1 MLEPQATDRMST
13 EGPDQP
19 RVMRTQTMLGMGDD
33 VLAEESR
40 PDPPGGATSP
50 PFATVGD
57 AGPSVLEEML
67 PKTLGRKIHQG
78 LKLITSEAQEL
89 AEELRVGL
97 GHYERELLI
106 SALEASRRHRSRSP
120 KAALTL
126 PDRLSR
132 RIKRLQLTAD
142 NVNRLVGSLVEN
154 LKRRLEVYELDPVGP
169 QKERA
174 LDLRTRLE
182 EYERELVI
190 SALEACAMNQ
200 VLAAKAL
207 GVLPTTLSEK
217 MKRLGLRGRGRAW
230 RG

>member
-1 MLEPQATDRMST
+1 MIQTK
-13 EGPDQP
+13 
-19 RVMRTQTMLGMGDD
+19 TMLQIRDD
-33 VLAEESR
+33 VPAEESR
-40 PDPPGGATSP
+40 PDPRGATP
-50 PFATVGD
+50 PPLAPVGD
-57 AGPSVLEEML
+57 AGASVLEEML

-120 KAALTL
+120 KATLTL

-142 NVNRLVGSLVEN
+142 NVNHLVGSLVEN
-154 LKRRLEVYELDPVGP
+154 LKRRLEVYERDPVGP
-169 QKERA
+169 QNERA
-174 LDLRTRLE
+174 VDLRTRLE

-190 SALEACAMNQ
+190 SALETCGMNQ

>member
-1 MLEPQATDRMST
+1 MIQTRTTLQIADDAPLEGGLDLPRGAAPPTLAP
-13 EGPDQP
+13 PD
-19 RVMRTQTMLGMGDD
+19 D
-33 VLAEESR
+33 LAAGVFEE
-40 PDPPGGATSP
+40 
-50 PFATVGD
+50 V
-57 AGPSVLEEML
+57 L

-89 AEELRVGL
+89 AEELRMGL
-97 GHYERELLI
+97 GQYERELLI

-120 KAALTL
+120 KATLNTL

-132 RIKRLQLTAD
+132 RIRRLQLTAD
-142 NVNRLVGSLVEN
+142 NVNSLVGSLVEN
-154 LKRRLEVYELDPVGP
+154 LKRRLEVNGRDPVGP
-169 QKERA
+169 PNERA
-174 LDLRTRLE
+174 VDLRTRLE

-190 SALEACAMNQ
+190 AALEACGMNQ
-200 VLAAKAL
+200 VLAAKEL

>member
-1 MLEPQATDRMST
+1 MIQTK
-13 EGPDQP
+13 
-19 RVMRTQTMLGMGDD
+19 TMLQIRDH
-33 VLAEESR
+33 LPAAESR
-40 PDPPGGATSP
+40 PAPPGGATP
-50 PFATVGD
+50 PILTPVGD
-57 AGPSVLEEML
+57 PGASVLEEML
-67 PKTLGRKIHQG
+67 PKTLGRKINQG

-89 AEELRVGL
+89 AEELRLGL
-97 GHYERELLI
+97 GQYERELLI

-120 KAALTL
+120 KATLTL

-154 LKRRLEVYELDPVGP
+154 LKQRLAVYERDQVGP
-169 QKERA
+169 QNERA
-174 LDLRTRLE
+174 VDLRTRLE

-190 SALEACAMNQ
+190 SALEACGMNQ

>member
-1 MLEPQATDRMST
+1 MIQTK
-13 EGPDQP
+13 
-19 RVMRTQTMLGMGDD
+19 TMLQIRDD
-33 VLAEESR
+33 VPAEESR
-40 PDPPGGATSP
+40 PDPRGSTP
-50 PFATVGD
+50 PPLAPVGD
-57 AGPSVLEEML
+57 AGASVLEEML

-120 KAALTL
+120 KATLNTL

-132 RIKRLQLTAD
+132 RIRRLQLTAD
-142 NVNRLVGSLVEN
+142 NVNSLVGSLVEN
-154 LKRRLEVYELDPVGP
+154 LKRRLEVNGRDPVGP
-169 QKERA
+169 PNERTV
-174 LDLRTRLE
+174 DLRTRLE

-190 SALEACAMNQ
+190 SALEACGMNQ
-200 VLAAKAL
+200 VLAAKEL